1 MSNFKQAR
9 EAFEQSWLRDLKKI
23 LPGNDNYNFYKKL
36 FSEMSDEKFKV
47 LLDQARDVG
56 YLPLFQ
62 HNLKPSR
69 PKIDALIDLCQSWG
83 EKVYHN
89 LELTDFN
96 SPDLTFT
103 TPQKY
108 LVMWGTVRRQIQT
121 LENKISIPE
130 NNDSI
135 DQLSGQVVGSSK
147 GSSMSNTEIGILN
160 SKDLV
165 STIFEYVN
173 PRGGNNEAYDLMEQ
187 SIIEKGFVDLN
198 DVRTESRPTSIE
210 TLDAMLMSVQIKSNI

>member
-1 MSNFKQAR
+1 MGNFKQAR
-9 EAFEQSWLRDLKKI
+9 KAFEESWLKDIRKI
-23 LPGNDNYNFYKKL
+23 LPGKDNYNFYKKL
-36 FSEMSDEKFKV
+36 FDEMSDEKFQT
-47 LLDQARDVG
+47 LIDQARDVG

-62 HNLKPSR
+62 HNLKSTR
-69 PKIDALIDLCQSWG
+69 PKIDSLIDLCQSWG
-83 EKVYHN
+83 ERVYHH

-103 TPQKY
+103 TPEKY

-121 LENKISIPE
+121 LENKISIPDD
-130 NNDSI
+130 NDSI
-135 DQLSGQVVGSSK
+135 DQLSGQVVGASK

-187 SIIEKGFVDLN
+187 EIIDKGFVDLN
-198 DVRTESRPTSIE
+198 EIRTEARPTSTE
-210 TLDAMLMSVQIKSNI
+210 TLDAFLMSVQIKSNI

>member
-1 MSNFKQAR
+1 MSTFKQAR

-36 FSEMSDEKFKV
+36 FSEMSDEKFKS

-62 HNLKPSR
+62 HNLKASR
-69 PKIDALIDLCQSWG
+69 PKIDSLIDLCQSWG

-103 TPQKY
+103 TPNKY

-135 DQLSGQVVGSSK
+135 DQLSGQVVGASK

-165 STIFEYVN
+165 STIFEFVN

-187 SIIEKGFVDLN
+187 SIIEKGYVDLG